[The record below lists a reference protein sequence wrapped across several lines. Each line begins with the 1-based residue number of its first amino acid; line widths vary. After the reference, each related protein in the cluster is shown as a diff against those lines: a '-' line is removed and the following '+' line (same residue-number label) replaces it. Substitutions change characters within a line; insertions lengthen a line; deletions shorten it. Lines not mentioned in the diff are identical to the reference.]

1 MGYSSFNVLFPEW
14 ELLCFLERT
23 FFIDLIII
31 VLDLPPRPNMKP
43 SSVIQPCES
52 PDCLTAS
59 SQCVIIIFQ
68 FLLLQ
73 THKNILGMFLC
84 VPFSVK
90 ISAYVNTTYM
100 FGSRL
105 FLVGAD

>member
-1 MGYSSFNVLFPEW
+1 MFLFSEW

-23 FFIDLIII
+23 RFVDLIII
-31 VLDLPPRPNMKP
+31 VLDLPPRPNTKP

-59 SQCVIIIFQ
+59 PQCVIIIFQ
-68 FLLLQ
+68 LLLLR

-90 ISAYVNTTYM
+90 ISAYANATYM